1 MNRLITILLFLLI
14 PYLTACV
21 SSTSDQYAE
30 GGIGGTGVSDGSVSG
45 FGSVFVNGVE
55 FETGAATI
63 LIDGQSSNETA
74 LHIGQYVTVEGQFNP
89 PVAERISYVETLKG
103 PVDSINPLR
112 VMGQTILIDNGTV
125 FSNMTDVT
133 LDLTPGD
140 EVEVSGPRQSNGDIV
155 AGYFEKLSSPAQT
168 YTLIGKATNVDLA
181 SGYEINRLRV
191 NIQNANIQEGQI
203 IRMKGTP
210 STYNP
215 ATSNGFS
222 SIDAESNDAFQ
233 PYTGDDELE
242 AEIEGIITRFTSVT
256 DFAINDIPVDASNAI
271 YEQGSANDLALD
283 VEIEVEGYFN
293 AQGVL
298 VAEKIILEKESEI
311 ILYGDVTATTSNS
324 LTLMG
329 LTVLVN
335 TETQMEDESTSDVQ
349 YFDLG
354 DINTGD
360 QLEVKAYQDAGSII
374 ASRVERND
382 PDTEAFIQGPV
393 DAGSIDD
400 VGTSLSVLG
409 IALDTE
415 APTTSFENIDDSSM
429 TETEFYGQ
437 VAVGDIVR
445 ARWDTFAATT
455 EIVDQME
462 FED

>member
-89 PVAERISYVETLKG
+89 PVAERITYVETLKG

-112 VMGQTILIDNGTV
+112 VMGQTVLINNGTV
-125 FSNMTDVT
+125 FSNMTDVAI
-133 LDLTPGD
+133 DLAPGD

-155 AGYFEKLSSPAQT
+155 AGYFEKLTSAPQR
-168 YTLIGKATNVDLA
+168 YTVIGAASNVGATNFH
-181 SGYEINRLRV
+181 INRLRV
-191 NIQNANIQEGQI
+191 NIQNSGIQNGQI
-203 IRMKGTP
+203 VRIKGLTG
-210 STYNP
+210 TYIPDTGNNL
-215 ATSNGFS
+215 SE
-222 SIDAESNDAFQ
+222 IDADSAETYQ

-242 AEIEGIITRFTSVT
+242 AEIEGFITSFTSAT
-256 DFAINDIPVDASNAI
+256 DFAINDIPVDAVNAI
-271 YEQGSANDLALD
+271 YEQGSAADLGLD

-293 AQGVL
+293 ALGIL

-311 ILYGDVTATTSNS
+311 ILYGDVTATTNDS
-324 LTLMG
+324 LILMG

-335 TETQMEDESTSDVQ
+335 TETQMEDESTADVQ

-354 DINTGD
+354 DINTGN
-360 QLEVKAYQDAGSII
+360 QLEVRAYQDAGSII

-393 DAGSIDD
+393 DVGSIDD

-409 IALDTE
+409 VTLDTE
-415 APTTSFENIDDSSM
+415 APTTSFEDTDDSSL
-429 TETEFYGQ
+429 TETEFYNQ
-437 VAVGDIVR
+437 VAEGDIIR
-445 ARWDTFAATT
+445 AVWNDFTDTTAT
-455 EIVDQME
+455 VDKME
-462 FED
+462 FEN